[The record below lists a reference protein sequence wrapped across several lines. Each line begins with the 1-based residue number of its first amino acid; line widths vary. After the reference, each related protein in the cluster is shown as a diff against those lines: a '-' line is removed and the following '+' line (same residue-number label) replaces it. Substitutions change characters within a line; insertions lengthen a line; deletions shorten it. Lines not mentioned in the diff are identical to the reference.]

1 MAIYLISGAIIAL
14 GTKLGQLELLAID
27 LDRNRCCKG
36 NIQALVLDDYHNLP
50 GALAFVNVPGAR
62 FSNEYP
68 RGALVAGG
76 LAPVLAPGFLKGHAL
91 ATPVAA
97 AGLDNVFV
105 GTAAVGLTVA
115 LVGLIFA

>member
-1 MAIYLISGAIIAL
+1 M

-27 LDRNRCCKG
+27 LDRNPCCKG
-36 NIQALVLDDYHNLP
+36 SIQMLVLVGETIDYHDLP
-50 GALAFVNVPGAR
+50 GALAGVNIPGAR

-76 LAPVLAPGFLKGHAL
+76 LAPVLAPGLKGHAL

-105 GTAAVGLTVA
+105 GTAAVGLTIA
-115 LVGLIFA
+115 LVGLTVA

>member
-1 MAIYLISGAIIAL
+1 M
-14 GTKLGQLELLAID
+14 
-27 LDRNRCCKG
+27 
-36 NIQALVLDDYHNLP
+36 LVLVGETIDYHDLP
-50 GALAFVNVPGAR
+50 GALAGVNIPGAR

-76 LAPVLAPGFLKGHAL
+76 LAPVLAPGLKGHAL

-105 GTAAVGLTVA
+105 GTAAVGLTIALVGLTVA
-115 LVGLIFA
+115 LVGWTAAFGGTIAAGALVFANADDFG